1 MYYLLLFSG
10 LTCCWA
16 KQNQHKALIIMRCLW
31 LTGWN
36 SRVRFP
42 GARSETGET
51 QRLMRARTSQGA
63 SFKGLAENTLGR
75 PWGRSWRITGLVSCS
90 AIGEHDR
97 VKKQES
103 RRAQDL
109 LERDPRMSRV
119 VSSKQHYQSI
129 AKHLNPRLVGWV
141 LHWVSWVLMC
151 TIVPNVHYR
160 QHKSF
165 TWVKILVC
173 VAAGRKY
180 CQKAH

>member
-31 LTGWN
+31 STGWN

-51 QRLMRARTSQGA
+51 QRLMRATINQGA

-75 PWGRSWRITGLVSCS
+75 PWGRSWQITGLVSFS
-90 AIGEHDR
+90 AIGEHHR
-97 VKKQES
+97 VAQQES
-103 RRAQDL
+103 RRAKAL
-109 LERDPRMSRV
+109 LEGDPRIPRV
-119 VSSKQHYQSI
+119 VSSI

-165 TWVKILVC
+165 TWVKILIC

-180 CQKAH
+180 RRKAH